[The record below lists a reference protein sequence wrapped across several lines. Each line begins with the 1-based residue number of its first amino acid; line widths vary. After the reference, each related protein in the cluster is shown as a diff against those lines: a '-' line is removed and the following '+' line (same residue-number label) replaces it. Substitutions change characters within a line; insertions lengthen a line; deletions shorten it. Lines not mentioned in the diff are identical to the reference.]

1 MFCTCICTSKGSQL
15 RVLLWGYF
23 FFFYYSLCSLFF
35 PVGGL
40 WPFVFSNLGY
50 TNTISLIIRVK
61 KRKEKERTRGVLF
74 LCFFIFSALSS
85 SCSHEAV
92 CLKWTAWQAHNG
104 PNWITRQH
112 FFFHACCGDNP
123 LLCEIARQCIQHYQ
137 ASSAFFIYLFFVEM
151 IMATLCKVQY
161 SSVMLQSRRMRKDPR
176 QAGF

>member
-1 MFCTCICTSKGSQL
+1 MYLHVQRIPVTRTSL
-15 RVLLWGYF
+15 RLLF
-23 FFFYYSLCSLFF
+23 FYYYSLCSLFF

-61 KRKEKERTRGVLF
+61 KKKRKGEDKRSSFSMFLYFLSTVIKLQPWSSVFEVNSMAGTQRTKLDNKTTLF
-74 LCFFIFSALSS
+74 FFIL
-85 SCSHEAV
+85 
-92 CLKWTAWQAHNG
+92 
-104 PNWITRQH
+104 
-112 FFFHACCGDNP
+112 ACCGDNP

-161 SSVMLQSRRMRKDPR
+161 SSVMLQSRRMRKDPQ